1 MDGRLFSLKAERVR
15 REQTAKIEKG
25 WYYWVAKTGQ
35 RYFLAFVNA
44 RGSCSMRRFEV
55 DGGAFRGLDYKSGD
69 YQTNFSDYLNSAIP
83 LYVNRQPNL
92 DRDCKVRLPSSV
104 LAELSQQVAGKSK

>member
-1 MDGRLFSLKAERVR
+1 
-15 REQTAKIEKG
+15 
-25 WYYWVAKTGQ
+25 
-35 RYFLAFVNA
+35 
-44 RGSCSMRRFEV
+44 MRRFEV